1 MMAGILY
8 AEERD
13 YRTSYSYF
21 YEAYEAYNNLEDS
34 KAGSVLKYM
43 LLCKIMDNNP
53 EEVNAI
59 LIGKHGLKHAGRVNI
74 NVKVRIL
81 KQ

>member
-21 YEAYEAYNNLEDS
+21 YEAFEAFNNLEDKRALS
-34 KAGSVLKYM
+34 TLKYM
-43 LLCKIMDNNP
+43 LLCKIMIGATD
-53 EEVNAI
+53 EV
-59 LIGKHGLKHAGRVNI
+59 K
-74 NVKVRIL
+74 
-81 KQ
+81 